1 MKKNGFTLM
10 EILAVIAIIAIIATI
25 VTPIVIKTLNNAKQ
39 TAFLDDAKVLKKAA
53 DNYYAENEL
62 SKEEMIPLLVTYNNG
77 VATYCKNKPKLEY
90 SGKNPYSGNIYI
102 NTDGTVEMRIYN
114 KNIQKCAVK
123 TKEDKIPHLEN
134 INQNDCKL
142 TSKTC

>member
-10 EILAVIAIIAIIATI
+10 EILAVIAIIAIIAVI
-25 VTPIVIKTLNNAKQ
+25 VTPVVIKTINNAREKS
-39 TAFLDDAKVLKKAA
+39 FLEDAIVLKKAA

-102 NTDGTVEMRIYN
+102 NTDSTVEMRIYN
-114 KNIQKCAVK
+114 KNIKKCAVK
-123 TKEDKIPHLEN
+123 TKEDKNPHLEN
-134 INQNDCKL
+134 INQSQCKL
-142 TSKTC
+142 TNKTC